1 MYRGCKVNY
10 STVSDNEL
18 IEYIIGKPINEEAH
32 NYFFNTRCTR
42 FLDYIATKIAG
53 EECAEDIL
61 GEFYEFVSQDDWA
74 ILRKYRSD
82 NNASLNTYLSTCA
95 VHYFLK
101 KKRIDGRLST
111 VSLDSQEITDQLEL
125 FASDEENNELP
136 VWQAYEKLNERDR
149 QLLQSLVL
157 EEKSTLEAAD
167 EIWGYV
173 RSSEKDW
180 KKLPQKRVQN
190 TISMMKHRAL
200 FMLMEELRR
209 QMTD

>member
-1 MYRGCKVNY
+1 MHRSCKVNY

-18 IEYIIGKPINEEAH
+18 IGYLIEKPINEEAH

-53 EECAEDIL
+53 EEHAEDIL

-74 ILRKYRSD
+74 ILRKYRNQ
-82 NNASLNTYLSTCA
+82 NNASLNTFLSTCA

-101 KKRIDGRLST
+101 KRRKEGKLNT
-111 VSLDSQEITDQLEL
+111 VSIDCQEIADQLEF
-125 FASDEENNELP
+125 FALDEENNEPP
-136 VWQAYEKLNERDR
+136 VWQAYEKLCERDR
-149 QLLQSLVL
+149 RLLKSLVL

-167 EIWGYV
+167 EIWEYV
-173 RSSEKDW
+173 RSNEKDW

-200 FMLMEELRR
+200 FVLMEELRH